1 MNLYLKQDPTF
12 PKGLLKISGS
22 TRYAHYN
29 LTISLSPVLQ
39 IKFIYDILHKMMA
52 PDFQVYTIV
61 SDERH
66 IKLDSSTTHAIRK
79 DEKKRE
85 LKNVPLS
92 GDLF

>member
-1 MNLYLKQDPTF
+1 
-12 PKGLLKISGS
+12 
-22 TRYAHYN
+22 
-29 LTISLSPVLQ
+29 
-39 IKFIYDILHKMMA
+39 MMA